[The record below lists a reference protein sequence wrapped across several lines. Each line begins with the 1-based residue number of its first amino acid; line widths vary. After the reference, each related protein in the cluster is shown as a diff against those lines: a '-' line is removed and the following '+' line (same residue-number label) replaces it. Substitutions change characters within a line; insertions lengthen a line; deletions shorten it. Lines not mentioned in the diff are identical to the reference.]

1 MKNLALFFFLLA
13 LSIPGFSQKTK
24 TEVSRFQYQT
34 NTQTSTPQIVDTFLT
49 GTQAHNPLYSTFSSW
64 SDLGNTGLPALI
76 NQYRPIREALN
87 PLMFEGSDGYGINN
101 TNLVFYSANSP
112 FSILGYNSGG
122 TADKNGQT
130 IKALFARNLKKKSN
144 ITVLGNYSNSDGHF
158 SKQKCNSSAIRV
170 NYLLIRKNY
179 NLVTGF
185 SRNSFSFNENGG
197 LKSDE
202 QLIGAYLPNL
212 IPVNLSGA
220 ATKMSVLTWQGVQ
233 TGSIRLPGKHSITP
247 DQPDS
252 TVRDSLSETSSNK
265 HSLRVVHAFRISS
278 VSRKYTDSSS
288 DSDFYQNTY
297 SEDKATKDSMSFLSW
312 TNDISLLSDT
322 LHIGKHPVVLKGG
335 INPDFYRYQYSNIVS
350 NGYSLGLNGKITRRD
365 QFNFIELAG
374 NWTAAGYSAGDYKLA
389 ATYSLIP
396 GKIEN
401 GSEISFELFVRGC
414 SPDPII
420 REYQSNHFRWTNDF
434 LRQHESGLNVK
445 WNVTEIRSALAASII
460 SNKGW
465 IYFDTTGIPAQLK
478 DRMTVLSLKGSKD
491 FTAGAFRSSISALVQ
506 YSTSDKI
513 RLPLFVGSTSTFMHH
528 DIRFPSTGGEMQ
540 VEYGIDL
547 SYSTGF
553 YGYAYMP
560 ATGIFFA
567 ENEKVL
573 GNYPNLN
580 VFAQIKV
587 KRTRMFVEWV
597 QTFAGLLPEQSFA
610 VLHYPSMRPH
620 LKYGIYWHFYD

>member
-1 MKNLALFFFLLA
+1 MKNLTLFISLLA
-13 LSIPGFSQKTK
+13 ISIPAFSQKTK
-24 TEVSRFQYQT
+24 TEVSRFQYQI
-34 NTQTSTPQIVDTFLT
+34 NTQTTTPQIVDTFLT
-49 GTQAHNPLYSTFSSW
+49 GTQAHNHLYSMFSSW

-87 PLMFEGSDGYGINN
+87 PLILEGADGYGINN

-130 IKALFARNLKKKSN
+130 IKALFARNLKKNSN

-158 SKQKCNSSAIRV
+158 DKQSCNSSLFRV
-170 NYLLIRKNY
+170 NYLLNRKNY
-179 NLVTGF
+179 KLTTGL

-220 ATKMSVLTWQGVQ
+220 ATKMSVLTLQGVQ
-233 TGSIRLPGKHSITP
+233 TGSIHLPGQRP
-247 DQPDS
+247 LPANQPDS
-252 TVRDSLSETSSNK
+252 TVRDSLPDTSGSK
-265 HSLRVVHAFRISS
+265 RSLRVVHAFRISN
-278 VSRKYTDSSS
+278 VSRKYSDSSS
-288 DSDFYQNTY
+288 DADFYQNTY
-297 SEDKATKDSMSFLSW
+297 SDNKVTKDSMRFLSW
-312 TNDISLLSDT
+312 INDISLVSDT
-322 LHIGKHPVVLKGG
+322 LHIGKHPVLVKGG
-335 INPDFYRYQYSNIVS
+335 INPDFYRYQYDTIVS
-350 NGYSLGLNGKITRRD
+350 YGYSLGLNGKITKRD
-365 QFNFIELAG
+365 QFSNMELAG
-374 NWTAAGYSAGDYKLA
+374 KWIAAGYPSGDYSLV

-396 GKIEN
+396 GKREN
-401 GSEISFELFVRGC
+401 GSEISLELFARGC
-414 SPDPII
+414 SPDPVI
-420 REYQSNHFRWTNDF
+420 RDYQSNHFRWSNDF
-434 LRQHESGLNVK
+434 SRQRESGLNVK
-445 WNVTEIRSALAASII
+445 WNVPEIRSALTASII
-460 SNKGW
+460 TNKGW
-465 IYFDTTGIPAQLK
+465 IYFDTIGLPAQLK
-478 DRMTVLSLKGSKD
+478 NRMTILSFKGSKE

-528 DIRFPSTGGEMQ
+528 DIKFPSTGGELQ

-573 GNYPNLN
+573 GNYPYLN
-580 VFAQIKV
+580 AFAQMKV
-587 KRTRMFVEWV
+587 KRTRVFVEWCH
-597 QTFAGLLPEQSFA
+597 TFADLFTEESFA

>member
-1 MKNLALFFFLLA
+1 
-13 LSIPGFSQKTK
+13 
-24 TEVSRFQYQT
+24 
-34 NTQTSTPQIVDTFLT
+34 
-49 GTQAHNPLYSTFSSW
+49 
-64 SDLGNTGLPALI
+64 
-76 NQYRPIREALN
+76 
-87 PLMFEGSDGYGINN
+87 MFEGSDGYGINN
-101 TNLVFYSANSP
+101 TGLVFYSANSP
-112 FSILGYNSGG
+112 FSLINYNSGG

-130 IKALFARNLKKKSN
+130 IRALFARNLKKKGN
-144 ITVLGNYSNSDGHF
+144 ITVLGDYYNSDGHF
-158 SKQKCNSSAIRV
+158 NKQKCNSSVMQV
-170 NYLLIRKNY
+170 NYLLNRKNY

-233 TGSIRLPGKHSITP
+233 TGSIRLPGKHSLTP

-252 TVRDSLSETSSNK
+252 TVRDSLPDKSLNK
-265 HSLRVVHAFRISS
+265 RTLRVVHAFRISNI
-278 VSRKYTDSSS
+278 SRRYSDSSS
-288 DSDFYQNTY
+288 DSGFYQNTY
-297 SEDKATKDSMSFLSW
+297 SEDKVTKDSMRFLSW

-322 LHIGKHPVVLKGG
+322 LHIGKHPVLIKGG
-335 INPDFYRYQYSNIVS
+335 INPDFYRYQHDTIVS
-350 NGYSLGLNGKITRRD
+350 YGYSLGLNGKITKRD
-365 QFNFIELAG
+365 RFSNMELAG
-374 NWTAAGYSAGDYKLA
+374 TWIAAGYPAGDYSLA

-396 GKIEN
+396 GKQEN
-401 GSEISFELFVRGC
+401 GSEITFELFARGC
-414 SPDPII
+414 SPDPVI
-420 REYQSNHFRWTNDF
+420 RDYQSNHFRWSNDF
-434 LRQHESGLNVK
+434 SRQHESGLSVK
-445 WNVTEIRSALAASII
+445 WNIPEIRSALTASII

-465 IYFDTTGIPAQLK
+465 IYFDTVGVPAQLK
-478 DRMTVLSLKGSKD
+478 NRMTVLSFKGSKE
-491 FTAGAFRSSISALVQ
+491 FTAGAFRSSISALIQ
-506 YSTSDKI
+506 YSTSEKI

-528 DIRFPSTGGEMQ
+528 DIRFPSTGGEIQ

-580 VFAQIKV
+580 VFAQMKV
-587 KRTRMFVEWV
+587 KRTRIFIEWV
-597 QTFAGLLPEQSFA
+597 QTFAGLFPEQSFA